1 MTKQSEVSDRRDEI
15 KQEFIQTIVQ
25 EDIDLYY
32 NLHTIKTDDLLEHCQ
47 IMTDE
52 LTRDYQLIY

>member
-1 MTKQSEVSDRRDEI
+1 MESI
-15 KQEFIQTIVQ
+15 MQEFIQNCVQ

-32 NLHTIKTDDLLEHCQ
+32 SLHTEPTTDLIEHC
-47 IMTDE
+47 IAMAEE

>member
-1 MTKQSEVSDRRDEI
+1 MEGI
-15 KQEFIQTIVQ
+15 KQEFIQNCVQ

-47 IMTDE
+47 IMTE
-52 LTRDYQLIY
+52 QLTRDYQLIY

>member
-1 MTKQSEVSDRRDEI
+1 MESI
-15 KQEFIQTIVQ
+15 KQEFIKNCVQ

-32 NLHTIKTDDLLEHCQ
+32 NLHPEHTNDLIDHC
-47 IMTDE
+47 IAMTEE